1 MAHVWLSLMRRLK
14 PLLTRENLW
23 AVLLCALAIAL
34 VIVTAETAPNW
45 IYQGF

>member
-1 MAHVWLSLMRRLK
+1 MRWLKSLV
-14 PLLTRENLW
+14 TRENVW
-23 AVLLCALAIAL
+23 AVLLCLLAIAL

>member
-1 MAHVWLSLMRRLK
+1 MRWLKSLV
-14 PLLTRENLW
+14 TRENVW
-23 AVLLCALAIAL
+23 AILLCLLAIAL

>member
-1 MAHVWLSLMRRLK
+1 MAHVRLSLMRRLQS
-14 PLLTRENLW
+14 LLTRENVW
-23 AVLLCALAIAL
+23 AVLLCALVIAL

>member
-1 MAHVWLSLMRRLK
+1 MRRLK
-14 PLLTRENLW
+14 SLVTRENVW
-23 AVLLCALAIAL
+23 AVLLCLLAIAL